1 MKRLT
6 QLALWKQILISIIAG
21 TLVGVYAP
29 GMVPSIKFLGDI
41 FLRLLKMLIAP
52 LVLFSLISGVCKMGD
67 IKRLYTVGV
76 RIVAFY
82 LITST
87 VAATLGLVFALVT
100 QPGKGVV
107 DLLTDKS
114 GKEVAYSFID
124 NMVKWI
130 PTNIFESLTTGN
142 TLQIIVFALITG
154 IVLLLLGDEYADL
167 IKLIDKASG
176 VMLKMTDLVMKYSP
190 IGIFALVADMI
201 ASLSASMLT
210 QVLNFILTDWAACLV
225 VLFILQPLLVKTLAH
240 LSIRKYLKHLAPI
253 MILAAST
260 TSSAATLPLELK
272 IAKEDMGIPENIYGF
287 CLPLGNTCNMNGMAV
302 AIGVISVFASNL
314 FGRPI
319 TLGACIEFIFLGLVL
334 SVGAAGVK
342 GAGIVMSSVLLQT
355 VGMPLTLV
363 PILAAIWPVID
374 ICHTTCNVSGDMCG
388 TIIVSKSLNAL
399 DEDLFN
405 A

>member
-1 MKRLT
+1 MKRFT
-6 QLALWKQILISIIAG
+6 RMALWKQILIAIIAG
-21 TLVGVYAP
+21 ALVGLYAP
-29 GMVPSIKFLGDI
+29 GAVPHIKFLGTI

-67 IKRLYTVGV
+67 IKHLYTVGV
-76 RIVAFY
+76 RIVGFY
-82 LITST
+82 LATST
-87 VAATLGLVFALVT
+87 IAAALGLAFALVT
-100 QPGKGVV
+100 QPGRGVT
-107 DLLTDKS
+107 DLLTDKA
-114 GKEVAYSFID
+114 GKQVAYNFID
-124 NMVKWI
+124 NMVQWI
-130 PTNIFESLTTGN
+130 PTNIFESLSKGN

-154 IVLLLLGDEYADL
+154 IVLLMLGDEYADL
-167 IKLIDKASG
+167 VNLIDKAAG

-201 ASLSASMLT
+201 AGLSSAMLT
-210 QVLNFILTDWAACLV
+210 EVLNFILTDWAACLV
-225 VLFILQPLLVKTLAH
+225 VLFVLQPLLIKFLAR
-240 LSIRKYLKHLAPI
+240 LPIKKYLKHLGPI

-272 IAKEDMGIPENIYGF
+272 VAKEEMGIPENIYGF

-302 AIGVISVFASNL
+302 GIGVISVFASNL

-319 TLGACIEFIFLGLVL
+319 TLGACVQFIFLGLVL

-388 TIIVSKSLNAL
+388 TIIVAKSLNSL
-399 DEDLFN
+399 DEKLFN